1 MIKLMNYMGM
11 GVKKNQNKGKEMA
24 IELAKKISLPI
35 EIKQFCNLK
44 VPNLLVLEPYWGK
57 KLSKRDREKKQI
69 KYNEDKKIN
78 EKIINEYRD
87 QLSKCLIESEHEVN
101 IKFLKEYIYYRMSEW
116 FKNPELVK
124 NLNYLGKL
132 N

>member
-1 MIKLMNYMGM
+1 MN
-11 GVKKNQNKGKEMA
+11 KA
-24 IELAKKISLPI
+24 T
-35 EIKQFCNLK
+35 
-44 VPNLLVLEPYWGK
+44 